1 MDEKAIE
8 KVKQVLET
16 AMKIE
21 NFGNARFMINLFEK
35 SLLLHARNTKN
46 LYNQKDLTC
55 MTEKDIDSEI
65 AENNLKN
72 MTGRSGKIGFS
83 ID

>member
-1 MDEKAIE
+1 MDEKASQ
-8 KVKQVLET
+8 KVRTVVQK
-16 AMKIE
+16 AMKVE

-46 LYNQKDLTC
+46 LYNQEDLTC

-65 AENNLKN
+65 TENNLKN
-72 MTGRSGKIGFS
+72 LAGRSGKIGFS

>member
-1 MDEKAIE
+1 
-8 KVKQVLET
+8 
-16 AMKIE
+16 
-21 NFGNARFMINLFEK
+21 MINLFEK